1 MNFPHELIT
10 SPKFRVQRA
19 MFGALASASVPI
31 RWDELARLPGS
42 DKYTLANLAARLRR
56 MRKDPWQDMVEP
68 TRQFLR
74 AAVLRAVGVKRGAK

>member
-1 MNFPHELIT
+1 
-10 SPKFRVQRA
+10 
-19 MFGALASASVPI
+19 VPL

-42 DKYTLANLAARLRR
+42 DKYTLENLAARLRR
-56 MRKDPWQDMVEP
+56 MRADPWQDMIRP